1 MKELSQREI
10 SFWTSEYSVS
20 PNFWLNDIKA
30 IKKKKKRS
38 FSHCSLN
45 IFGIFSK
52 TDEDSP
58 QEVIVVTSDMAAIQA
73 AGRELW

>member
-1 MKELSQREI
+1 M
-10 SFWTSEYSVS
+10 TSKQ
-20 PNFWLNDIKA
+20 L
-30 IKKKKKRS
+30 KKKKRS